1 MTHIRTILIC
11 VFFSAFISGCSV
23 SNLPGL
29 YRVEVQQG
37 NLITEA
43 ELEKLQPGLSR
54 QQVLFL
60 LGSPSITDPFHP
72 DRWDYAFQIRDS
84 KYIYTTQKMTVF
96 FDKDTLTKVEGK
108 PAKTDIVADLKEEPS
123 FWKNLLGDK

>member
-11 VFFSAFISGCSV
+11 TLFALTIPGCSM
-23 SNLPGL
+23 SELPGL

-37 NLITEA
+37 NLITES
-43 ELEKLQPGLSR
+43 ELEKLNIGLTQ

-60 LGSPSITDPFHP
+60 LGSPSVTDPFHP

-84 KYIYTTQKMTVF
+84 KYIYTTQKMSLF
-96 FDKDTLTKVEGK
+96 FKDGVLDKIEGK
-108 PAKTDIVADLKEEPS
+108 PAKTDIIADLKEKPS
-123 FWKNLLGDK
+123 FWKNLLK